1 MKKQTTLKIANDDG
15 TSETI
20 PCHIQKKAIFK
31 TRGMSY
37 RGRKTI
43 KGHGRKWFTSDE
55 VDTEVASRDI
65 NEQCHHFMGKGKRSV
80 IKVNTYPSLLK
91 VVNAMLATE
100 YEIAENAED
109 TRFTYASCLRTFT
122 PHLPGKEPEW
132 EWTDTS
138 KTVRQFKEGSKWD
151 KITVNELTPA
161 LIRKFR
167 VAYLKGYTPKTMDYN
182 IRARG
187 CDSVLKSVKPIFS
200 KHFTKNVYKDI
211 HGFKMP
217 DMAEFREM
225 PKIPNIPPAQYVAP
239 DEAMIN
245 KVLGSIDKLYEECL
259 DTWLT
264 FILSYAIGLRW
275 SEIRFARYSWFS
287 HEMVNDGKGGR
298 AKRYYCNV
306 QATPEWTPKAC
317 SLGKVTISKE
327 TYDMVLATKGFSRE
341 RLKATP
347 AEIQELVWS
356 KPSHHV
362 AKQLGY
368 SDVGLGK
375 ICSRL
380 GIPKPP
386 RGFWARVKA
395 GEVPHPQGCLPEGVS
410 SSINVITIE
419 EAGNADERVLKR
431 YNGHAR
437 CHSSANR
444 RLKRWM
450 KKHGWDRFRACHE
463 MRAYNGAMVT
473 TMTSSLYETQKRLRH
488 RQSRTTEKSY
498 ADLVAHNTD
507 AVSFIKAS

>member
-1 MKKQTTLKIANDDG
+1 MKKQTTLKITNDDG

-20 PCHIQKKAIFK
+20 LCYIQRSQLFK
-31 TRGMSY
+31 VPNRNSWK
-37 RGRKTI
+37 GRHNL
-43 KGHGRKWFTSDE
+43 KGKRKWFSSPLAGE
-55 VDTEVASRDI
+55 EEAWRDI
-65 NEQCHHFMGKGKRSV
+65 NKQINDFTLKGKRAL
-80 IKVNTYPSLLK
+80 IKRNEYPSLLK
-91 VVNAMLATE
+91 VVNAMLATA
-100 YEIAENAED
+100 YEIAENTEGA
-109 TRFTYASCLRTFT
+109 RFTYASCLRTFT
-122 PHLPGKEPEW
+122 SHLPGKKPEW
-132 EWTDTS
+132 EWVDES
-138 KTVRQFKEGSKWD
+138 KNVRQFKEGSKWD

-200 KHFTKNVYKDI
+200 KHFTKNVYKEI

-217 DMAEFREM
+217 DMTEFREM
-225 PKIPNIPPAQYVAP
+225 PKIPNIPPAQYEAP

-245 KVLGSIDKLYEECL
+245 KVLGSINKLYEECL

-275 SEIRFARYSWFS
+275 SEIRSARYSWFG

-306 QATPEWTPKAC
+306 QATAESTPKAC

-327 TYDMVLATKGFSRE
+327 TYDMVLATKGVGRN
-341 RLKATP
+341 RLKASP
-347 AEIQELVWS
+347 SEIQELIWS
-356 KPSHHV
+356 KPTWRV
-362 AKQLGY
+362 AKKLGY

-375 ICSRL
+375 VCNRL

-386 RGFWARVKA
+386 RGFWGKVKA
-395 GEVPHPQGCLPEGVS
+395 GEVPHPQGRLPEGVS
-410 SSINVITIE
+410 SSINAITLE
-419 EAGNADERVLKR
+419 EVGNADERVLKR

-450 KKHGWDRFRACHE
+450 KKHGWDRLRACHE
-463 MRAYNGAMVT
+463 MRSYNGAMVT
-473 TMTSSLYETQKRLRH
+473 TMTGSLYETQKRLRH
-488 RQSRTTEKSY
+488 ASSRTTEKSY

-507 AVSFIKAS
+507 AVSFPKAS

>member
-1 MKKQTTLKIANDDG
+1 MKKQTILKITNDDG

-20 PCHIQKKAIFK
+20 PCHLQRSQLFK
-31 TRGMSY
+31 VLNKGSWK
-37 RGRKTI
+37 GRHNINGK
-43 KGHGRKWFTSDE
+43 RKWFSSPLADE
-55 VDTEVASRDI
+55 KEAWQDI
-65 NEQCHHFMGKGKRSV
+65 NKQINDFVLKGKRTV
-80 IKVNTYPSLLK
+80 IKRNVYPCLLK

-122 PHLPGKEPEW
+122 SHLPGKEPEW
-132 EWTDTS
+132 AWVDES

-161 LIRKFR
+161 LIRTFR

-187 CDSVLKSVKPIFS
+187 CDSALKSVKPIFS
-200 KHFTKNVYKDI
+200 KHFTKNVYRDI

-217 DMAEFREM
+217 DMTEFREM

-245 KVLGSIDKLYEECL
+245 KVLGSIDRLYKECL

-275 SEIRFARYSWFS
+275 SEIRHARYAWFDS
-287 HEMVNDGKGGR
+287 EMVNNNKGER
-298 AKRYYCNV
+298 VKRYFCHV

-327 TYDMVLATKGFSRE
+327 TYDMVLATKGLSRE

-347 AEIQELVWS
+347 AEIQKLVWS
-356 KPSHHV
+356 KPARQV
-362 AKQLGY
+362 AKELGY

-375 ICSRL
+375 VCNRL

-386 RGFWARVKA
+386 RGFWAKVKA
-395 GEVPHPQGCLPEGVS
+395 GLVPDPQGCLPEGVS
-410 SSINVITIE
+410 SSINVITLE

-431 YNGHAR
+431 YNGHPS
-437 CHSSANR
+437 CHSSANC
-444 RLKRWM
+444 RLKQWM
-450 KKHGWDRFRACHE
+450 KKHGWNRVRGCHE

-473 TMTSSLYETQKRLRH
+473 TMTGNLYETKDRLRH
-488 RQSRTTEKSY
+488 KTYRTTEKSY

-507 AVSFIKAS
+507 GVTFPKAS